1 MAGWSHRKRE
11 AVEKAF
17 YAYLSQCV
25 VNSKDLGKINLGEH
39 LFYGQRWAITEI
51 FDALED
57 DIRFIYILKSR
68 QLGISTLIRVLIAFL
83 QGIFPGL
90 KGAIVFDTDSNK
102 SKAHVE
108 LKSVIDNLPAHLK
121 FPKVVKDNREGMI
134 LANESSILFMSA
146 GVRQSKSSGTLGR
159 STDLTVS
166 HCSEICSWDNEAG
179 VVALEN
185 CYSEIH
191 PDRLYI
197 YESTAR
203 GFNYWNTK
211 WEEAREDTAHCKCI
225 FLGWWCKDTQRI
237 DKSHPDFALYGD
249 TFPPSEKEVKKIAQ
263 VKELYDY
270 DITVE
275 QLAWV
280 RRKMD
285 PAAKSQGD
293 SDPDFDGDPT
303 KIQDQPWTED
313 EAFQQT
319 GSAFF
324 ASENLTDLT
333 NQSVSDDFH
342 TYMFHCGAEFADMR
356 IFKADNVKSVELKV
370 WEEPDHD
377 GVYVVGIDP
386 AYGENEHNCRSSIQ
400 VLRCYADGID
410 QVAEYAWPLVTTRQ
424 LSWAIAA
431 LLGWYGAGR
440 GQVRYIL
447 ELNGPGQAVLNSL
460 KDLKFQV
467 ENGYQFEKLDAKGL
481 RDIFRNVSQYIYS
494 RVDAIGTGHN
504 YHFKCLAEDTPLPTP
519 TGWVTMGEVKLFDE
533 LFDEN
538 GQACR
543 VVGISDLKRGM
554 PCYRVVFDDGSAIV
568 ADEEHLWSI
577 ARSKAAYKKR
587 KGKTEYCGTL
597 EQPPV
602 LRRTSELNSKRDRI
616 WATRPLQL
624 PKRSLPIHPYI
635 LGVWLGDGCS
645 ASGRY
650 FSSEKDIPEMERNL
664 EACGVTLGK
673 RRHDRTVMDQNI
685 IGLHALLRGAN
696 LLRNKHIPADY
707 LRASFEQRLSLLQ
720 GLMDTDG
727 YVNPKNGRQCSFVTT
742 NPKLATGFSEL
753 LRSLGF
759 KAKSFSR
766 TPTLRY
772 KGKDVVCS
780 KYWQFWFTGYPD
792 MPVFRMCRKLA
803 ALGEVKR
810 DRSRASKQH
819 KIVSVERVESVPVR
833 CVLVDSPSHLFLAGE
848 GMVPTHNTDTQR
860 KILIMER
867 LRDFA
872 SNGNLKVRSLELIKE
887 MKSISRDGDSIG
899 APASMKDDRVVAIAL
914 ASYYWETKI
923 RRDLI
928 VRKMTRASEVARNRM
943 SIVDQVSLFNQNNL
957 EQFFAGKRMERITAV
972 RNVQRQR
979 WRYGR

>member
-1 MAGWSHRKRE
+1 MAGWSHSKRE
-11 AVEKAF
+11 KVEKAF
-17 YAYLSQCV
+17 YQYLAQCV

-83 QGIFPGL
+83 QGVFPGL

-108 LKSVIDNLPAHLK
+108 LKSVIDNLPPHLK

-159 STDLTVS
+159 STDLTIT
-166 HCSEICSWDNEAG
+166 HCSEICSWDNDSG
-179 VVALEN
+179 IVALEN
-185 CYSEIH
+185 AYSEVH

-203 GFNYWNTK
+203 GFNSWYNM
-211 WEEAREDTAHCKCI
+211 WETAREDPTHCKMI
-225 FLGWWCKDTQRI
+225 FLGWWSKDSQRI
-237 DKSHPDFALYGD
+237 PQTHPDFPLYG
-249 TFPPSEKEVKKIAQ
+249 TFPPSEKEAKKIAQ
-263 VKELYDY
+263 VKELYDF
-270 DITVE
+270 DVTVE

-285 PAAKSQGD
+285 PAAQSQGD

-303 KIQDQPWTED
+303 QIQEQPWTEE

-333 NQSVSDDFH
+333 NNFASDEFT

-377 GVYVVGIDP
+377 GVYVLGIDP

-424 LSWAIAA
+424 LSWAIAS

-481 RDIFRNVSQYIYS
+481 RDIFRNVTQYIYS

-504 YHFKCLAEDTPLPTP
+504 YHFK
-519 TGWVTMGEVKLFDE
+519 
-533 LFDEN
+533 
-538 GQACR
+538 
-543 VVGISDLKRGM
+543 
-554 PCYRVVFDDGSAIV
+554 
-568 ADEEHLWSI
+568 
-577 ARSKAAYKKR
+577 
-587 KGKTEYCGTL
+587 
-597 EQPPV
+597 
-602 LRRTSELNSKRDRI
+602 
-616 WATRPLQL
+616 
-624 PKRSLPIHPYI
+624 
-635 LGVWLGDGCS
+635 
-645 ASGRY
+645 
-650 FSSEKDIPEMERNL
+650 
-664 EACGVTLGK
+664 
-673 RRHDRTVMDQNI
+673 
-685 IGLHALLRGAN
+685 
-696 LLRNKHIPADY
+696 
-707 LRASFEQRLSLLQ
+707 
-720 GLMDTDG
+720 
-727 YVNPKNGRQCSFVTT
+727 
-742 NPKLATGFSEL
+742 
-753 LRSLGF
+753 
-759 KAKSFSR
+759 
-766 TPTLRY
+766 
-772 KGKDVVCS
+772 
-780 KYWQFWFTGYPD
+780 
-792 MPVFRMCRKLA
+792 
-803 ALGEVKR
+803 
-810 DRSRASKQH
+810 
-819 KIVSVERVESVPVR
+819 
-833 CVLVDSPSHLFLAGE
+833 
-848 GMVPTHNTDTQR
+848 TDTQR

-872 SNGNLKVRSLELIKE
+872 SNGNLRVRSMELIKE

-928 VRKMTRASEVARNRM
+928 VRKMTRDSEAARRRA
-943 SIVDQVSLFNQNNL
+943 SIVDQVSLFNKNNL
-957 EQFFAGKRMERITAV
+957 EQFFASKRMERIGAI
-972 RNVQRQR
+972 RNAQRQT

>member
-1 MAGWSHRKRE
+1 MAGWSARKRQT
-11 AVEKAF
+11 VEKAF
-17 YAYLSQCV
+17 YAYLAQCV

-83 QGIFPGL
+83 QGVFPGL

-121 FPKVVKDNREGMI
+121 FPKVIKDNREGMI

-146 GVRQSKSSGTLGR
+146 GVRESKSSGTLGR

-166 HCSEICSWDNEAG
+166 HCSELCSWSNATG

-185 CYSEIH
+185 AYSEVH

-203 GFNYWNTK
+203 GFNSWHVMWKN
-211 WEEAREDTAHCKCI
+211 ARLDTAHCKCI
-225 FLGWWCKDTQRI
+225 FLGWWSKDSQRI
-237 DKSHPDFALYGD
+237 EQSHPDFALYG
-249 TFPPSEKEVKKIAQ
+249 TLPPSPREAEKISN
-263 VKELYDY
+263 VKELYDF
-270 DITVE
+270 DVSVE

-285 PAAKSQGD
+285 PAAQSLGD
-293 SDPDFDGDPT
+293 ADPEFDGDTT
-303 KIQDQPWTED
+303 KIQEQPWTES

-333 NQSVSDDFH
+333 NKYVSDDFQ
-342 TYMFHCGAEFADMR
+342 TYMYHCGAEFADMR
-356 IFKADNVKSVELKV
+356 VFKADNMKSVELKV

-377 GVYVVGIDP
+377 GVYVIGIDP
-386 AYGENEHNCRSSIQ
+386 AYGENEKNCRSAIQ

-424 LSWAIAA
+424 LSWAIAS

-460 KDLKFQV
+460 KDLKFQI

-494 RVDAIGTGHN
+494 RVDAIGPGHN
-504 YHFKCLAEDTPLPTP
+504 VHFKT
-519 TGWVTMGEVKLFDE
+519 
-533 LFDEN
+533 
-538 GQACR
+538 
-543 VVGISDLKRGM
+543 DL
-554 PCYRVVFDDGSAIV
+554 
-568 ADEEHLWSI
+568 
-577 ARSKAAYKKR
+577 
-587 KGKTEYCGTL
+587 
-597 EQPPV
+597 
-602 LRRTSELNSKRDRI
+602 
-616 WATRPLQL
+616 
-624 PKRSLPIHPYI
+624 
-635 LGVWLGDGCS
+635 
-645 ASGRY
+645 
-650 FSSEKDIPEMERNL
+650 
-664 EACGVTLGK
+664 
-673 RRHDRTVMDQNI
+673 
-685 IGLHALLRGAN
+685 
-696 LLRNKHIPADY
+696 
-707 LRASFEQRLSLLQ
+707 
-720 GLMDTDG
+720 
-727 YVNPKNGRQCSFVTT
+727 
-742 NPKLATGFSEL
+742 
-753 LRSLGF
+753 
-759 KAKSFSR
+759 
-766 TPTLRY
+766 
-772 KGKDVVCS
+772 
-780 KYWQFWFTGYPD
+780 
-792 MPVFRMCRKLA
+792 
-803 ALGEVKR
+803 
-810 DRSRASKQH
+810 
-819 KIVSVERVESVPVR
+819 
-833 CVLVDSPSHLFLAGE
+833 
-848 GMVPTHNTDTQR
+848 QR

-867 LRDFA
+867 LRDFT
-872 SNGNLKVRSLELIKE
+872 SNGNLRVRSMELIEE
-887 MKSISRDGDSIG
+887 MVSISRDGDKIAGSD
-899 APASMKDDRVVAIAL
+899 KDDRVIALAL

-928 VRKMTRASEVARNRM
+928 VRKMTRDSEAARRRL
-943 SIVDQVSLFNQNNL
+943 SIVDQVTLFNQNNL
-957 EQFFAGKRMERITAV
+957 EQFFAGKRMERISAA
-972 RNVQRQR
+972 RNVNRQR

>member
-1 MAGWSHRKRE
+1 MAGWSARKRQT
-11 AVEKAF
+11 VEKAF
-17 YAYLSQCV
+17 YAYLAQCV

-39 LFYGQRWAITEI
+39 LFYGQRHALTEI

-57 DIRFIYILKSR
+57 DIRFIYVLKSR
-68 QLGISTLIRVLIAFL
+68 QLGMSTLIRVLIAFL
-83 QGIFPGL
+83 QGVFPGL

-108 LKSVIDNLPAHLK
+108 LTSVIDNLPAHLK
-121 FPKVVKDNREGMI
+121 FPKVVKDNREGII

-166 HCSEICSWDNEAG
+166 HCSEICSWDNASG

-185 CYSEIH
+185 AYSEVH

-203 GFNYWNTK
+203 GFNAWYDM
-211 WEEAREDTAHCKCI
+211 WETARSDTAHCKCI
-225 FLGWWCKDTQRI
+225 FLGWWSKDSQRI
-237 DKSHPDFALYGD
+237 DQSHPDFPLYG
-249 TFPPSEKEVKKIAQ
+249 TFPPSEKEAKKIAQ
-263 VKELYDY
+263 VKELYDF

-275 QLAWV
+275 QLAWI

-285 PAAKSQGD
+285 PAAQSQGD

-303 KIQDQPWTED
+303 QIQEQPWTEE

-333 NQSVSDDFH
+333 NKSVSDDFQ
-342 TYMFHCGAEFADMR
+342 TYMYHCGAEFADMR

-377 GVYVVGIDP
+377 GIYVIGIDP

-424 LSWAIAA
+424 LSWAIAS

-460 KDLKFQV
+460 KDLKFQI

-504 YHFKCLAEDTPLPTP
+504 YHFK
-519 TGWVTMGEVKLFDE
+519 
-533 LFDEN
+533 
-538 GQACR
+538 
-543 VVGISDLKRGM
+543 
-554 PCYRVVFDDGSAIV
+554 
-568 ADEEHLWSI
+568 
-577 ARSKAAYKKR
+577 
-587 KGKTEYCGTL
+587 
-597 EQPPV
+597 
-602 LRRTSELNSKRDRI
+602 
-616 WATRPLQL
+616 
-624 PKRSLPIHPYI
+624 
-635 LGVWLGDGCS
+635 
-645 ASGRY
+645 
-650 FSSEKDIPEMERNL
+650 
-664 EACGVTLGK
+664 
-673 RRHDRTVMDQNI
+673 
-685 IGLHALLRGAN
+685 
-696 LLRNKHIPADY
+696 
-707 LRASFEQRLSLLQ
+707 
-720 GLMDTDG
+720 
-727 YVNPKNGRQCSFVTT
+727 
-742 NPKLATGFSEL
+742 
-753 LRSLGF
+753 
-759 KAKSFSR
+759 
-766 TPTLRY
+766 
-772 KGKDVVCS
+772 
-780 KYWQFWFTGYPD
+780 
-792 MPVFRMCRKLA
+792 
-803 ALGEVKR
+803 
-810 DRSRASKQH
+810 
-819 KIVSVERVESVPVR
+819 
-833 CVLVDSPSHLFLAGE
+833 
-848 GMVPTHNTDTQR
+848 TDTQR

-872 SNGNLKVRSLELIKE
+872 SNGNLRVRSMELIKE

-899 APASMKDDRVVAIAL
+899 APSSMKDDRVVAIAL

-928 VRKMTRASEVARNRM
+928 VRKMTRDSEAARRRL
-943 SIVDQVSLFNQNNL
+943 SIVDQVTLFNQNNL
-957 EQFFAGKRMERITAV
+957 EQFFAGKRMERISVARSV
-972 RNVQRQR
+972 NRQR

>member
-1 MAGWSHRKRE
+1 MTGWSHHKRE
-11 AVEKAF
+11 TVERAF
-17 YAYLSQCV
+17 YAYLAQCV

-39 LFYGQRWAITEI
+39 LFYGQRYAITEI

-83 QGIFPGL
+83 QGVFPGL

-108 LKSVIDNLPAHLK
+108 LKSVIDNLPKHLK
-121 FPKVVKDNREGMI
+121 FPKVEKDNREGMI

-146 GVRQSKSSGTLGR
+146 GVRQSKGSGTLGR
-159 STDLTVS
+159 STDLTVV
-166 HCSEICSWDNEAG
+166 HASELCSWDNPQG
-179 VVALEN
+179 VIALEN
-185 CYSEIH
+185 AYSEIH

-203 GFNYWNTK
+203 GFNAWSDM
-211 WEEAREDTAHCKCI
+211 WETAREDTAHCKCI
-225 FLGWWCKDTQRI
+225 FLGWWCKDSQKIVQT
-237 DKSHPDFALYGD
+237 HPDFALYG
-249 TFPPSEKEVKKIAQ
+249 TFPPSEKEAKKIAQ

-270 DITVE
+270 DVTVE
-275 QLAWV
+275 QLAWI

-285 PAAKSQGD
+285 PAAQSQGD
-293 SDPDFDGDPT
+293 SDPEFDADPLAV
-303 KIQDQPWTED
+303 QEQPWTES

-333 NQSVSDDFH
+333 NRFVSDDFQ
-342 TYMFHCGAEFADMR
+342 TYMYHCGAEFADMR

-424 LSWAIAA
+424 LSWAIAS

-481 RDIFRNVSQYIYS
+481 RDIFRNVTQYIYS

-504 YHFKCLAEDTPLPTP
+504 YHFKT
-519 TGWVTMGEVKLFDE
+519 
-533 LFDEN
+533 
-538 GQACR
+538 
-543 VVGISDLKRGM
+543 DL
-554 PCYRVVFDDGSAIV
+554 
-568 ADEEHLWSI
+568 
-577 ARSKAAYKKR
+577 
-587 KGKTEYCGTL
+587 
-597 EQPPV
+597 
-602 LRRTSELNSKRDRI
+602 
-616 WATRPLQL
+616 
-624 PKRSLPIHPYI
+624 
-635 LGVWLGDGCS
+635 
-645 ASGRY
+645 
-650 FSSEKDIPEMERNL
+650 
-664 EACGVTLGK
+664 
-673 RRHDRTVMDQNI
+673 
-685 IGLHALLRGAN
+685 
-696 LLRNKHIPADY
+696 
-707 LRASFEQRLSLLQ
+707 
-720 GLMDTDG
+720 
-727 YVNPKNGRQCSFVTT
+727 
-742 NPKLATGFSEL
+742 
-753 LRSLGF
+753 
-759 KAKSFSR
+759 
-766 TPTLRY
+766 
-772 KGKDVVCS
+772 
-780 KYWQFWFTGYPD
+780 
-792 MPVFRMCRKLA
+792 
-803 ALGEVKR
+803 
-810 DRSRASKQH
+810 
-819 KIVSVERVESVPVR
+819 
-833 CVLVDSPSHLFLAGE
+833 
-848 GMVPTHNTDTQR
+848 QR

-867 LRDFA
+867 LRDFT
-872 SNGNLKVRSLELIKE
+872 SNGNLRIRSMELIKE
-887 MKSISRDGDSIG
+887 MVRVSRDGDSIG
-899 APASMKDDRVVAIAL
+899 APPGVKDDRVVAIAL

-928 VRKMTRASEVARNRM
+928 VRKMTRESEAARRRL
-943 SIVDQVSLFNQNNL
+943 SIVDQVTLFNQNNL
-957 EQFFAGKRMERITAV
+957 EQFFAGKRMERVMAA
-972 RNVQRQR
+972 RNVSRQR

>member
-1 MAGWSHRKRE
+1 MFLNS
-11 AVEKAF
+11 
-17 YAYLSQCV
+17 CV
-25 VNSKDLGKINLGEH
+25 VNSKDLGKVNLGEH
-39 LFYGQRWAITEI
+39 LFPGQRYAITEI

-57 DIRFIYILKSR
+57 DIHKIYILKSR
-68 QLGISTLIRVLIAFL
+68 QLGISTLIRVLIVFL
-83 QGIFPGL
+83 QGVIPGL
-90 KGAIVFDTDSNK
+90 KGAVIFDTDSNK
-102 SKAHVE
+102 NKAHIE
-108 LKSVIDNLPAHLK
+108 LTSVIDNLPASLK
-121 FPKVVKDNREGMI
+121 FPKAVKDNREGII
-134 LANESSILFMSA
+134 LANESSLLFMSA
-146 GVRQSKSSGTLGR
+146 GVRESKSSGTLGR
-159 STDLTVS
+159 STDLTVA
-166 HCSEICSWDNEAG
+166 HMSELCSWQNEQG

-185 CYSEIH
+185 AFSEVH

-203 GFNYWNTK
+203 GFNAWHSM
-211 WEEAREDTAHCKCI
+211 WEEAREDPQHCKCV
-225 FLGWWCKDTQRI
+225 FLGWYQKDSQKI
-237 DKSHPDFALYGD
+237 EQSHPDFPLYG
-249 TFPPSEKEVKKIAQ
+249 TFPPSEKEAKKITQ
-263 VKELYDY
+263 VKELYDFA
-270 DITVE
+270 ITVE
-275 QLAWV
+275 HLAWI

-285 PAAKSQGD
+285 PSAQSQGD

-303 KIQDQPWTED
+303 QIQEQPWTEE

-324 ASENLTDLT
+324 AAENLTDLT
-333 NQSVSDDFH
+333 NKFASDDFT

-377 GVYVVGIDP
+377 GVYVLGIDP

-424 LSWAIAA
+424 LSWAIAS

-447 ELNGPGQAVLNSL
+447 ELNGPGGAVLNSL

-494 RVDAIGTGHN
+494 RVDSVGAGHN

-538 GQACR
+538 GQVCR
-543 VVGISDLKRGM
+543 VVGASDLKRGM

-568 ADEEHLWSI
+568 ADEEHLWSL
-577 ARSKAAYKKR
+577 ARSKVVSKKH
-587 KGKTEYCGTL
+587 KGKTKYQGTV

-602 LRRTSELNSKRDRI
+602 LCRTSELNPKRDRI
-616 WATRPLQL
+616 WATLPLQL
-624 PKRSLPIHPYI
+624 PQRSLPIHPYV
-635 LGVWLGDGCS
+635 LGVWLGDGS
-645 ASGRY
+645 SDGGRY

-664 EACGVTLGK
+664 AACGVTLGK
-673 RRHDRTVMDQNI
+673 RCRGRTVTAQNVV
-685 IGLHALLRGAN
+685 GLYASLRVAN
-696 LLRNKHIPADY
+696 LLHNKHIPADY
-707 LRASFEQRLSLLQ
+707 LRASFEQRLALLQ

-742 NPKLATGFSEL
+742 NPRLVIEFSEL

-759 KAKSFSR
+759 KAKSLSR

-780 KYWQFWFTGYPD
+780 KYYQFWFTGYSE
-792 MPVFRMCRKLA
+792 MPVFRMRRKLA
-803 ALGEVKR
+803 ALSGGSKQY
-810 DRSRASKQH
+810 RSRASKQH
-819 KIVSVERVESVPVR
+819 KIVSVERVESAPVR

-848 GMVPTHNTDTQR
+848 GMVPTHNTTAQT

-872 SNGNLKVRSLELIKE
+872 SNGNLRVRSMELIKE
-887 MKSISRDGDSIG
+887 MKSISRDGDSIS

-914 ASYYWETKI
+914 AAYYWETKI

-928 VRKMTRASEVARNRM
+928 VRKMTRDSEAARKRL
-943 SIVDQVSLFNQNNL
+943 SIVDQVQLFNQNNL
-957 EQFFAGKRMERITAV
+957 AQFFSAKRQARVSVARTA
-972 RNVQRQR
+972 QRQT